1 MVAPFKGKL
10 NLYSLIT
17 VFSVLIIV
25 MALSQIFIGFF
36 EPASDIWK
44 HIRVHLLGEYIINTL
59 VLLIGTGVLSFTI
72 GFFSAYIIT
81 VYNFKYRKLFEWLMI
96 LPLAMPTYIAAYIYA
111 DMFSYTGSASRV
123 LQWIGINHRFDILS
137 MPFAIILFAFT
148 LYPYVYMIVKSS
160 LKKQSGIYLESAKVL
175 GTSKW
180 KIIYRILLP
189 LSRPAIV
196 SGTMLVLLETL
207 NDYGVVKYFG
217 VRVFSFAIF
226 DAWFRLGDIQS
237 ALRISGMVIIFVF
250 IIITVERIL
259 RGKKRYNSST
269 KPKQFKRYEPNMFS
283 KVVIYSFLSTILLI
297 GFVIPITEIIQNVF
311 STYYL
316 LFEIELLYIIINTVT
331 ISIFSTVIII
341 FIALMIVNFGRTVKS
356 KYASIIL
363 KITTLGYAIP
373 GAVIAITLLLLF
385 IKIDN
390 RFVAIYRLFN
400 SNTPT
405 LLLTSSLAML
415 ITAYTIRFMT
425 IAYNNIESSYL
436 KIGDTYSEA
445 SYTLGLSKLKT
456 LWKVEIPMIKPGLI
470 SAVVI
475 VLIDIIKE
483 LPLTLILRP
492 TNYDT
497 IATKVYTYAND
508 EMIQEASAPAL
519 ILIILGS
526 ALIYYITHQKRGV
539 KNASRS
545 N

>member
-1 MVAPFKGKL
+1 
-10 NLYSLIT
+10 
-17 VFSVLIIV
+17 
-25 MALSQIFIGFF
+25 
-36 EPASDIWK
+36 
-44 HIRVHLLGEYIINTL
+44 
-59 VLLIGTGVLSFTI
+59 
-72 GFFSAYIIT
+72 
-81 VYNFKYRKLFEWLMI
+81 
-96 LPLAMPTYIAAYIYA
+96 
-111 DMFSYTGSASRV
+111 
-123 LQWIGINHRFDILS
+123 
-137 MPFAIILFAFT
+137 
-148 LYPYVYMIVKSS
+148 
-160 LKKQSGIYLESAKVL
+160 
-175 GTSKW
+175 
-180 KIIYRILLP
+180 
-189 LSRPAIV
+189 
-196 SGTMLVLLETL
+196 
-207 NDYGVVKYFG
+207 
-217 VRVFSFAIF
+217 
-226 DAWFRLGDIQS
+226 
-237 ALRISGMVIIFVF
+237 
-250 IIITVERIL
+250 
-259 RGKKRYNSST
+259 
-269 KPKQFKRYEPNMFS
+269 
-283 KVVIYSFLSTILLI
+283 
-297 GFVIPITEIIQNVF
+297 
-311 STYYL
+311 
-316 LFEIELLYIIINTVT
+316 
-331 ISIFSTVIII
+331 
-341 FIALMIVNFGRTVKS
+341 MIVNFGRTVKS

-390 RFVAIYRLFN
+390 RFVGIYRLFN
-400 SNTPT
+400 SNAPT

-519 ILIILGS
+519 ILIVLGS
-526 ALIYYITHQKRGV
+526 VLIYSIPHQKRGV

-545 N
+545 K